1 MILVKIFLVGYVIF
15 LEKVSKILS
24 GMVANENKYSIT
36 PDDIAIH
43 LRRGDYLT
51 VNKRFRDIQKEELF
65 YILDADYYLRG
76 LDIISE
82 KRGKINKVHIFSDD
96 FPNIQNEIRIISEK
110 YDVVLVEG
118 QSVLQDITT
127 MKKFNNYVLANSTFA
142 WWGAMLS
149 EFPKPLV
156 VVPEKTLNIE
166 DDSKDHSQYP
176 PEWIKL

>member
-1 MILVKIFLVGYVIF
+1 
-15 LEKVSKILS
+15 
-24 GMVANENKYSIT
+24 MVANENKFSIT

-51 VNKRFRDIQKEELF
+51 INKGFRDIQKEELF

-82 KRGKINKVHIFSDD
+82 KRGKINKVYIFSDD